1 MAGVCATPRV
11 TGRIRLERAPGR
23 VLEMVAMDPELRA
36 FLTERFDAIDRRLDR
51 IEDRLDRVEERLD
64 RIEAR
69 LDHVEQRLDV
79 VEARLDRMD
88 RRFDAVDER
97 LDGMDR
103 RFDGVDERLDG
114 MGQRFDGV
122 DERLDGMDR
131 RFDGVDRKI
140 DDRFE
145 AAKRYFGVLAERL
158 GGDIRGLAEGHMMLD
173 AKLERFRV
181 EHDVAHREIVAL
193 IRTAYAALDRRVTR
207 LETRGE
213 RGEAAEP

>member
-1 MAGVCATPRV
+1 
-11 TGRIRLERAPGR
+11 
-23 VLEMVAMDPELRA
+23 MDPELRA

-51 IEDRLDRVEERLD
+51 IEDRVDHVEERLE

-79 VEARLDRMD
+79 IEA
-88 RRFDAVDER
+88 R

-103 RFDGVDERLDG
+103 RFDAVEA
-114 MGQRFDGV
+114 
-122 DERLDGMDR
+122 RLDGMDR
-131 RFDGVDRKI
+131 RFDAVEARLDGMDRRFDAVDRKI

-207 LETRGE
+207 LETHGE

>member
-1 MAGVCATPRV
+1 
-11 TGRIRLERAPGR
+11 
-23 VLEMVAMDPELRA
+23 MDPELRA

-51 IEDRLDRVEERLD
+51 IEDRVDHVEERLE

-79 VEARLDRMD
+79 IEA
-88 RRFDAVDER
+88 R

-103 RFDGVDERLDG
+103 RFDAVEA
-114 MGQRFDGV
+114 
-122 DERLDGMDR
+122 RLDGMDR
-131 RFDGVDRKI
+131 RFDAVEARLDGMGRRFDAVDRKI

-158 GGDIRGLAEGHMMLD
+158 GADIRGLAEGHMMLD
-173 AKLERFRV
+173 GKLERFRV
-181 EHDVAHREIVAL
+181 ENDVAHREIVAL

-207 LETRGE
+207 LEARGE

>member
-88 RRFDAVDER
+88 RRFD
-97 LDGMDR
+97 
-103 RFDGVDERLDG
+103 
-114 MGQRFDGV
+114 
-122 DERLDGMDR
+122 
-131 RFDGVDRKI
+131 GVDRKI

-173 AKLERFRV
+173 GKLERFRV

>member
-103 RFDGVDERLDG
+103 RFDGVD
-114 MGQRFDGV
+114 
-122 DERLDGMDR
+122 
-131 RFDGVDRKI
+131 RKI

-158 GGDIRGLAEGHMMLD
+158 GADIRGLAEGHMMLD

>member
-103 RFDGVDERLDG
+103 RFDGVD
-114 MGQRFDGV
+114 
-122 DERLDGMDR
+122 
-131 RFDGVDRKI
+131 RKI

>member
-1 MAGVCATPRV
+1 
-11 TGRIRLERAPGR
+11 
-23 VLEMVAMDPELRA
+23 MVAMDPELRA

-88 RRFDAVDER
+88 RRFDA
-97 LDGMDR
+97 
-103 RFDGVDERLDG
+103 
-114 MGQRFDGV
+114 V